1 MQPYK
6 SRLYSNIREINR
18 IIIQVY
24 IILLFNQYIQKYSVV
39 HTYLFTLSTKYVFAK
54 QSVFKLSLALLRIVD
69 SVKMY
74 LYVYLTLA
82 EVPGTV
88 LPVQFKK
95 SNFEKKIILFYP
107 AGYPWLP
114 SKNVSYV
121 YILYIHIY
129 ERRASFKEN
138 RIYIRV
144 EFRQSLGMHFV
155 SPFQPERE
163 LKVYSSCKLY
173 ALINFN
179 FRFSIK

>member
-39 HTYLFTLSTKYVFAK
+39 HTYLFTLSTKYVLAK

-74 LYVYLTLA
+74 LYVYLTFIL
-82 EVPGTV
+82 
-88 LPVQFKK
+88 KK
-95 SNFEKKIILFYP
+95 KMILFYP

-121 YILYIHIY
+121 FILYIHIY

-163 LKVYSSCKLY
+163 FKVYNSCKLY
-173 ALINFN
+173 ALININ